1 MTLAEF
7 KAAFSL
13 GKLSFYKSK
22 TSSRL
27 VCALPNSGLLCTTED
42 FNPSKKAYVYGNP
55 KGTDGQ
61 DFILSNKEQREAD
74 LVL

>member
-1 MTLAEF
+1 MTLAAF
-7 KAAFSL
+7 KKAFGL
-13 GKLSFYKSK
+13 DKLSFYKSH
-22 TSSRL
+22 TSKRL
-27 VCALPNSGLLCTTED
+27 VCALPNQGLLCTTED
-42 FNPSKKAYVYGNP
+42 FDPAKPAFVYGNP